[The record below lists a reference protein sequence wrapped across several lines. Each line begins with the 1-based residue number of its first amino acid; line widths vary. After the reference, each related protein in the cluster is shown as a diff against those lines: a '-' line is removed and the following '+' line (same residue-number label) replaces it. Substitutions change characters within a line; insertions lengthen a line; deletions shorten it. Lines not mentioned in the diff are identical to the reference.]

1 MSSDVFFAD
10 IRAKGEGENTGSK
23 IERLFTRAGFSSLIG
38 KGDLTAIKIH
48 FGEMGGDSFVSPLH
62 VRRVVDLV
70 RGAGGVPFLTDT
82 GTLYRGS
89 RSNAVT
95 HIETAIRH
103 GFDYAVV
110 GAPVIIADGL
120 KGSNWR
126 DVPVNGR
133 HFKKVRIAADILD
146 ASCMIVLS
154 HFKGHMLAGFGG
166 ALKNLA
172 MGCAPP
178 AGKREQHTAKA
189 FVHRERCLGCGSCVE
204 FCPAGAAFLDGGV
217 CSIDRERCLGCG
229 DCIRAC
235 GENAIEFDWE
245 VEIDPFLERMI
256 EYAYGGLYGKGNRT
270 GFMNFLLNITPDC
283 DCVPWS
289 DASIVPNIGILASR
303 DPVALDHASYDL
315 VNSSR
320 GIGGTA
326 LVSGFGEGED
336 KFRGLWPH
344 TNGLHQIEY
353 AEQMGLG
360 SASYRL
366 IEV

>member
-1 MSSDVFFAD
+1 MKSDVFFAD

-23 IERLFTRAGFSSLIG
+23 IERLFNRAGFGDLIG
-38 KGDLTAIKIH
+38 KGDITAIKMH

-62 VRRVVDLV
+62 VRHVVDLV
-70 RGAGGVPFLTDT
+70 RGAGGIPFLTDT

-89 RSNAVT
+89 RSNAAT
-95 HIETAIRH
+95 HLETAIRH
-103 GFDYAVV
+103 GFDYVVV

-120 KGSNWR
+120 RGSNWR
-126 DVPVNGR
+126 EVPVKGK
-133 HFKKVRIAADILD
+133 HFERVRIAADILD
-146 ASCMIVLS
+146 ASCMMVIS

-189 FVHRERCLGCGSCVE
+189 FVHAERCLGCGMCVE
-204 FCPAGAAFLDGGV
+204 FCPAGAAVLDGGV
-217 CSIDRERCLGCG
+217 CRIDRTRCLGCG
-229 DCIRAC
+229 DCMRAC
-235 GENAIEFDWE
+235 RENAIEFDWD
-245 VEIDPFLERMI
+245 VEIDPFLERMV
-256 EYAYGGLYGKGNRT
+256 EYACGAMTGKEGRV
-270 GFMNFLLNITPDC
+270 GFLNFLLNITPDC

-326 LVSGFGEGED
+326 LLSGLSEGED
-336 KFRGLWPH
+336 KFRGMWPH

-353 AEQMGLG
+353 AEEMRLG